1 MEAKRL
7 ATDIG
12 YQKGQIDA
20 DHLIAFALFKKGLY
34 AESLELLSNLLSQY
48 QKLNDTEKIVRVYLD
63 MAEVGNKGISDRA
76 KITSLLRKAIKT
88 GLTLK
93 KDSIMAEVYL
103 SYLNRGP
110 KLSED
115 SIAYYI
121 NKCTEVAVRYG
132 NEPVLAHN
140 RLWQA
145 DLLFSNGQKEKAL
158 SLAKQS
164 LSDAQRTGN
173 TILEIGSLMTL
184 YNYEDDL
191 QKKLDYLHKQHET
204 AQKSGDKYLEIYL
217 LNLALP
223 ITNYLGDKDEIIK
236 IHEKLE
242 KAMVE
247 DWENSK
253 KFFGDYVKY
262 NTIQNDNKLLSA
274 ENAQRTLWLVII
286 SFAASIIVL
295 VIYLIMLRRTRKAK
309 EQVEALNN
317 AANIQIIA
325 MEEAKHQAIKEEQQR
340 LGQDLHDNLSS
351 SLASVKHQLE
361 ILAMD
366 TEDASLK
373 HRVETLQLEVTRIY
387 NTARSKSHEWFS
399 TAGQREEESFEERI
413 KLLTDSALPDS
424 RYQKD
429 IHIDN
434 RSLLRVNPD
443 TRISLLRIIQ
453 EAVTNI
459 IKHAKA
465 KTVGILIYEEMESL
479 LMVISDDGKGLGETR
494 WENGK
499 TAMGLL
505 SIQRRVELLN
515 GKSDIRS
522 GGNGTE
528 ITISVPL
535 DSLNYRQN

>member
-1 MEAKRL
+1 MRVLKSSPFPLLLTFLCFCSTAAQCQIKQIGRELHRLSSAQDSVSKVNSLNRLGTFYRTRNADSCFFYGMEAKRL

-164 LSDAQRTGN
+164 LSAAQRTGN

-242 KAMVE
+242 
-247 DWENSK
+247 
-253 KFFGDYVKY
+253 
-262 NTIQNDNKLLSA
+262 
-274 ENAQRTLWLVII
+274 
-286 SFAASIIVL
+286 
-295 VIYLIMLRRTRKAK
+295 
-309 EQVEALNN
+309 
-317 AANIQIIA
+317 
-325 MEEAKHQAIKEEQQR
+325 
-340 LGQDLHDNLSS
+340 
-351 SLASVKHQLE
+351 
-361 ILAMD
+361 
-366 TEDASLK
+366 
-373 HRVETLQLEVTRIY
+373 
-387 NTARSKSHEWFS
+387 
-399 TAGQREEESFEERI
+399 
-413 KLLTDSALPDS
+413 
-424 RYQKD
+424 
-429 IHIDN
+429 
-434 RSLLRVNPD
+434 
-443 TRISLLRIIQ
+443 
-453 EAVTNI
+453 
-459 IKHAKA
+459 
-465 KTVGILIYEEMESL
+465 
-479 LMVISDDGKGLGETR
+479 
-494 WENGK
+494 
-499 TAMGLL
+499 
-505 SIQRRVELLN
+505 
-515 GKSDIRS
+515 
-522 GGNGTE
+522 
-528 ITISVPL
+528 
-535 DSLNYRQN
+535 